1 VKRILITGAS
11 RGLGDAFAH
20 GLGDTGD
27 ELHLVSRRE
36 PPSLSA
42 QDGIKRHWIST
53 DLNSDEAPGTIA
65 TKLSNSSLDALVLN
79 AGIWESTAFSKSYNF
94 ERIPDAE
101 TREIL
106 NINLLS
112 PIALT
117 RALLPLLR
125 LSNNPK
131 IILIGSING
140 LENSS
145 FPEVAYNASKWGLR
159 GIVHALREHLR
170 LERIGVTII
179 NPGTIAT
186 TNEPRD
192 DMIPPG
198 DLVRLVR
205 TILELSRATVV
216 KEIDLPAM
224 NDMQV

>member
-20 GLGDTGD
+20 GLGNTGD

-36 PPSLSA
+36 PPSLNA
-42 QDGIKRHWIST
+42 QDGIKRHWINA
-53 DLNSDEAPGTIA
+53 DLSSADAPNTIA
-65 TKLSNSSLDALVLN
+65 ATLSNSSLDALVLN
-79 AGIWESTAFSKSYNF
+79 AGIWESTAFSSAYNF

-106 NINLLS
+106 NVNLLS

-117 RALLPLLR
+117 RALLPMLR

-140 LENSS
+140 LENSN

-159 GIVHALREHLR
+159 GVAHALREHLR
-170 LERIGVTII
+170 PERIGVTII
-179 NPGTIAT
+179 NPGSIAPSD
-186 TNEPRD
+186 EPRD

-224 NDMQV
+224 SDVQV